1 MKRLNITVPEELS
14 KELENIPNKSK
25 FISEVL
31 QKELKELK
39 LKRLDSL
46 LIEGYKKTN
55 DEDRLIDTEWEDIT
69 LESWT

>member
-1 MKRLNITVPEELS
+1 MKRLNITIPEELA

-55 DEDRLIDTEWEDIT
+55 DEDHLIDTEWEDIT

>member
-55 DEDRLIDTEWEDIT
+55 DEDHLTDTEWEDIT
-69 LESWT
+69 LESWP

>member
-1 MKRLNITVPEELS
+1 MKRLNITIPEELA

-39 LKRLDSL
+39 LKKMDSL
-46 LIEGYKKTN
+46 LIEGYKKTS
-55 DEDRLIDTEWEDIT
+55 DEDQLIDTEWEDIT